1 MQPENGWGRFRLPL
15 SLRRVGNWFAHYL
28 LLYGSH
34 FGGQLIAH
42 PTLAVV
48 GLCGVGKNKLY
59 NSNKN
64 HKNENGDKNE

>member
-1 MQPENGWGRFRLPL
+1 MQPKNGWMGVSGCLL
-15 SLRRVGNWFAHYL
+15 ARRVGNWFAHYL

-48 GLCGVGKNKLY
+48 GLCGVGKK
-59 NSNKN
+59 
-64 HKNENGDKNE
+64 